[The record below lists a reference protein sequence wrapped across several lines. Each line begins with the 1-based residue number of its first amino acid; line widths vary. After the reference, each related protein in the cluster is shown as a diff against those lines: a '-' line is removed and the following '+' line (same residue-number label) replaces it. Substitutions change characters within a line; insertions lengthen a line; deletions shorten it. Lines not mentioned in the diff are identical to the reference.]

1 MFHDSNYFLSNFP
14 NTMSRRNT
22 EYIERINGKKWQLY
36 LQWNLHRDEIL
47 GNRAISTGFY
57 FIRIFVVASISIL
70 FPKEETARLN
80 FQNWDAKDKSVQALV
95 CPFPYFFFFIFSVL
109 FSPPFLPPCPF
120 PPPPLFLD
128 FVSPWIVFLRGR
140 WIFSSQKNN
149 PIGYKA
155 SWEFE
160 IKP

>member
-1 MFHDSNYFLSNFP
+1 M
-14 NTMSRRNT
+14 
-22 EYIERINGKKWQLY
+22 
-36 LQWNLHRDEIL
+36 QWNLHRDEIL

-95 CPFPYFFFFIFSVL
+95 CPFPYFFFFFLSSL
-109 FSPPFLPPCPF
+109 SFFPSSLPPCPL

-149 PIGYKA
+149 PIGYKVESSKLNRNWIGPLHPLA
-155 SWEFE
+155 GSSNVDRKSESV
-160 IKP
+160 